1 VFISTQYGEGTVER
15 IHIMARRTG
24 VPAMHRVAKRLCFL
38 LFVFGPIIRRT
49 YPGNAALLAALT
61 AAEVACHGLGEE
73 LFAVL
78 EFGD

>member
-1 VFISTQYGEGTVER
+1 
-15 IHIMARRTG
+15 
-24 VPAMHRVAKRLCFL
+24 MHRVAKKLCFL

-61 AAEVACHGLGEE
+61 AAETACHVLGEE